1 MKATSILVVDDN
13 PSMAKTLAD
22 IMSIKGFEVYAAYS
36 GMEALAILQNQPVDI
51 LLTDVVMPDMNGVE
65 LYRAT
70 RKTFPKLTTILMTAY
85 AADDIIHQGL
95 AEGIKTVLTKPLDI
109 DFMLVLFSAYKKLI
123 AENSQGTRL

>member
-1 MKATSILVVDDN
+1 MKQSAIILVVDDN

-22 IMSIKGFEVYAAYS
+22 IMSIKGFEVHAAYS
-36 GMEALAILQNQPVDI
+36 GLEALAILQSQPVDI

-65 LYRAT
+65 LYRAA
-70 RKTFPKLTTILMTAY
+70 RKKFPKLTTILMTAY

-109 DFMLVLFSAYKKLI
+109 DFTLTLFSAYKRLI
-123 AENSQGTRL
+123 VEDC